1 MVSIGLVHYSVSYP
15 LDLYGGIS
23 VSYPLDLYEMRAKPS
38 HVATG
43 RIASAS
49 RLGSFRLA
57 DESLA
62 RSCEVLRGRELDAP
76 FVCTVVGFTV
86 GESVGPSSVPPV

>member
-1 MVSIGLVHYSVSYP
+1 MVSIGLVHY
-15 LDLYGGIS
+15 S

-43 RIASAS
+43 RNASAS

-62 RSCEVLRGRELDAP
+62 RSCEVLRGRELEAP
-76 FVCTVVGFTV
+76 FGCTVVGFTV